1 MREQPVVTIWPP
13 LPALPTGAK
22 LGCGGKRW
30 GDKGF
35 FLEPTGGRRAAYL
48 GSPAFC

>member
-1 MREQPVVTIWPP
+1 MREQHIVTICSP

-35 FLEPTGGRRAAYL
+35 FLEPTGRRWGASL
-48 GSPAFC
+48 GSPAVC